1 MDVLT
6 DVLESIY
13 AKSLLFGRLDL
24 TAPWGLAFDGL
35 PDPGLTFFVVTRGA
49 AVLEAGDQ
57 PTRWLSGGD
66 FVLVR
71 KNAKRSLRDSL
82 ETPVVPASEA
92 LRSCPH
98 HQNCQPGGVFQYGGG
113 GALTT
118 VIGGRIEVENFAH
131 NPLLRSL
138 PPVIHVRGDQGS
150 HLSWLETT
158 LQFISSEMAS
168 GQPGAST
175 VVARLV
181 DVLLVQAI
189 RTHLAQS
196 SDGGNWL
203 RALVDPQIGRALSL
217 IHEQPDAPWTVQRLA
232 EQVAMSRSAFSA
244 RFSELVE
251 EPPLTYLTRWR
262 MARAMR
268 MLHTTSASLSEVA
281 ARVGYDADAAF
292 SKAFKRWNGMA
303 PGEYRRRHQQTGAAM
318 IVPEPAPGLIGPP
331 VLGR

>member
-6 DVLESIY
+6 DALESIY
-13 AKSLLFGRLDL
+13 ARSALFGRLDL
-24 TAPWGLAFDGL
+24 TAPWGLAFDG
-35 PDPGLTFFVVTRGA
+35 PPEPGLAFFVLTRGA
-49 AVLEAGDQ
+49 AVLESEDQ
-57 PTRWLSGGD
+57 PPRWLSGGD

-71 KNAKRSLRDSL
+71 KNVKRSLRDSL
-82 ETPVVPASEA
+82 ETPVVPASDA
-92 LRSCPH
+92 LKSCPH
-98 HQNCQPGGVFQYGGG
+98 QQNCQPGGVFRYGGG

-138 PPVIHVRGDQGS
+138 PPVIHVHGEQGTPV
-150 HLSWLETT
+150 SWLETT

-175 VVARLV
+175 VVTRLV

-189 RTHLAQS
+189 RTHLARS
-196 SDGGNWL
+196 SNGGSWF
-203 RALVDPQIGRALSL
+203 RALIDPQIGRALSL
-217 IHEQPDAPWTVQRLA
+217 IHEQPGAPWTVQRLA
-232 EQVAMSRSAFSA
+232 EHVAMSRSAFSA

-262 MARAMR
+262 MARATR

-281 ARVGYDADAAF
+281 SLVGYDAEAAF
-292 SKAFKRWNGMA
+292 SKAFKRWNGVA
-303 PGEYRRRHQQTGAAM
+303 PGEYRRQHQRAGTALFAAAS
-318 IVPEPAPGLIGPP
+318 VHPS
-331 VLGR
+331 